1 MDKEEKE
8 KLEQYLSMLWGS
20 DSIDDTPPQ
29 PPPKWKELEEEENRR
44 LKAERRNRR
53 IYIGVIVFYLV
64 YMLIIDPILKVR

>member
-1 MDKEEKE
+1 
-8 KLEQYLSMLWGS
+8 MLWGS
-20 DSIDDTPPQ
+20 DSIDDTPPK

-44 LKAERRNRR
+44 LKAERRNNR

>member
-8 KLEQYLSMLWGS
+8 NLKRVLTMLWGS

-29 PPPKWKELEEEENRR
+29 TPPKWIELEEEENRR
-44 LKAERRNRR
+44 LKAERRNNR

-64 YMLIIDPILKVR
+64 YMLVIDPILKAR